1 MLIEVLYIP
10 GCPNHQPAIRRI
22 EEILRSHEVDA
33 RVQEIPVTDEA
44 MARSLRFP
52 GSPTVRINGLDAEP
66 HGEQSIGLACRLY
79 AGGQGLLSDETLHH
93 AIVIAKRQESSL

>member
-1 MLIEVLYIP
+1 MLIEVLYIS

-22 EEILRSHEVDA
+22 EEILRSRKIDA

-66 HGEQSIGLACRLY
+66 HGGQSIGLACRLY
-79 AGGQGLLSDETLHH
+79 AGGQGLPSDETLQQ
-93 AIVIAKRQESSL
+93 AIFIAQRHESSL